1 MTLSRAWLD
10 HFVKGDDNGVDR
22 GSARPDRARSLDRQ
36 AGRLPGPSPTRTLS
50 FALLGGP
57 KRVSWGG
64 KVVRAAG
71 KTTMKIEDFGSPVVV
86 VRATTTTGWDHL
98 VVVLTATTP
107 TGKQIVVSAGAI
119 PTRPGTRTYT
129 IPLFSQITAIPV
141 GSRLEV
147 TFGSSTAGTAA
158 GPLYLAFPPT
168 GSPTLTVANGVVRLA
183 AMIRPV
189 S

>member
-1 MTLSRAWLD
+1 
-10 HFVKGDDNGVDR
+10 
-22 GSARPDRARSLDRQ
+22 
-36 AGRLPGPSPTRTLS
+36 
-50 FALLGGP
+50 
-57 KRVSWGG
+57 
-64 KVVRAAG
+64 
-71 KTTMKIEDFGSPVVV
+71 MKIEDFGSPVVV

-98 VVVLTATTP
+98 VAVLTATTP

-119 PTRPGTRTYT
+119 PTKPGTRTYT

-147 TFGSSTAGTAA
+147 TFGSSTAGTPA